1 MSYRINRRAFLGGAA
16 SAITWATLP
25 FYARAATTNVI
36 RVEWQQF
43 KTTPHY
49 ASFLNAVRTMQA
61 NTNAA
66 DPNSWQYWTNVHVNY
81 CPHKQPYFL
90 AWHRGYLYYLERQIR
105 LVSGDVGFTLPYWDW
120 FTNPHVPAEF
130 TDQASGNP
138 LYCPRLN
145 TNVYNALDLSP
156 WAASTVNFQRGTV
169 NSFEEKF
176 EAAPHNPVHNI
187 IGNSMATMQSPRD
200 PIFYLHHANVD
211 RLWHA
216 WALPDGRTMPV
227 PSDPYWAGT
236 FTYATGLTILKE
248 QTYSARTRLGY
259 DYDSA
264 SRPTS
269 MPPQAQVGRII
280 RVQASIGP
288 SRSRPSTGSFAATA
302 ARNIDTGVR
311 SIGGVKAVALRE
323 QSTTARVTGE
333 AASTAPVQ
341 QLLSATA
348 APLAAAEHGVRNSTA
363 SVNAAAAGRYRSIRV
378 VFDDISLTQVGA
390 AGGYYYNVYL
400 NLPDKFD
407 TDTAR
412 QQNLL
417 GTFGAFEIAGAAH
430 HGMVMLDYPA
440 TASLLKTGNG
450 GSRDYYVTL
459 ERVDGP
465 NAPKGA
471 VINIGEIRV
480 ELSTE
485 PAYIVSPVRS
495 RAPTDAPY

>member
-25 FYARAATTNVI
+25 FYARAATSNLI
-36 RVEWQQF
+36 RVEWQTF
-43 KTTPHY
+43 KTTSHY
-49 ASFLNAVRTMQA
+49 APFLYAVRTMQA

-66 DPNSWQYWTNVHVNY
+66 DPNSWQYWANVHANY

-90 AWHRGYLYYLERQIR
+90 AWHRGYLYYLDQQIR
-105 LVSGDVGFTLPYWDW
+105 LISGDPGFTMPYWDW
-120 FTNPHVPAEF
+120 FTNPHIPTDF

-145 TNVYNALDLSP
+145 TNVYSALDLSP
-156 WAASTVNFQRGTV
+156 WASTTVNFQRGTV

-176 EAAPHNPVHNI
+176 ETAPHNPVHNI
-187 IGNSMATMQSPRD
+187 IGNAMATMQSPHD

-236 FTYATGLTILKE
+236 FTYATGLTINKE

-259 DYDSA
+259 DYDKT

-269 MPPQAQVGRII
+269 MPPQTQAGRII
-280 RVQASIGP
+280 RVQASIGL
-288 SRSRPSTGSFAATA
+288 SRARPATA
-302 ARNIDTGVR
+302 ALAATGARDIDSSAR
-311 SIGGVKAVALRE
+311 SIGGVKGVTLRE
-323 QSTTARVTGE
+323 QSTTARITGE
-333 AASTAPVQ
+333 AASAAPVQ

-348 APLAAAEHGVRNSTA
+348 TPLAAAAQGVRSSAA
-363 SVNAAAAGRYRSIRV
+363 SVSAAAAGRYRSIRI
-378 VFDDISLTQVGA
+378 VFDSLSLTQAGA

-407 TDTAR
+407 SDTAR

-417 GTFGAFEIAGAAH
+417 GTLGAFEIAGASH

-440 TASLLKTGNG
+440 TVSLLKAGGG

-459 ERVDGP
+459 ERIDGP
-465 NAPKGA
+465 NSPKGA
-471 VINIGEIRV
+471 VINVGEIRV

-485 PAYIVSPVRS
+485 PAYIVSPARS
-495 RAPTDAPY
+495 RAPTDIPY